1 MKSLFG
7 MRPVALGAVAL
18 GLLLAGCGDQ
28 KAGDTAGSSGGSAAP
43 IAAPAGG
50 DWTQTISETPEGG
63 FRMGNPGAPVKL
75 IEYASYTCPHCAEFT
90 EKASAPLHEL
100 VKSGR
105 LSWEFRPYLLFPTD
119 PGVSMLVRCH
129 GADASFLLTDQL
141 YATQQDWVAKLQA
154 LPPAEA
160 QRIGALPPQQQ
171 LGAIVKAAGLD
182 QFFRQRGMPEA
193 RIEACLADK
202 KGLDRIMEITK
213 TGSEEMKVEGTP
225 TFLINGEK
233 VENAASWEALEPEI
247 RKALG

>member
-28 KAGDTAGSSGGSAAP
+28 KAGDTTGSSGGSAAP
-43 IAAPAGG
+43 IAAPAGA
-50 DWTQTISETPEGG
+50 DWTQTIAETPEGG
-63 FRMGNPGAPVKL
+63 YRMGNPDAPVKL
-75 IEYASYTCPHCAEFT
+75 VEYASYTCSHCAEFA
-90 EKASAPLHEL
+90 EKASAPLQDL

-105 LSWEFRPYLLFPTD
+105 LSWEFRPFLLFPTD
-119 PGVSMLVRCH
+119 PGITMLVRCH
-129 GADASFLLTDQL
+129 GANASFLLTDQL
-141 YATQQDWVAKLQA
+141 FASQPDWVARLQA
-154 LPPAEA
+154 LPPEEG
-160 QRIGALPPQQQ
+160 QRINALPPQQQ

-193 RIEACLADK
+193 RIASCLADRQ
-202 KGLDRIMEITK
+202 GLDRVMGITK
-213 TGSEEMKVEGTP
+213 TASEEMEVQGTP
-225 TFLINGEK
+225 TFFINGEK